1 MEKEKVNW
9 KSAATGLVILLI
21 GIGIVIGDAVKGWS
35 EKGIFVQI
43 GCSLIASGLIVVL
56 TALLFERKKPDP
68 LKGSGAKRIYMTRSE
83 MNTDCDAAMRESRY
97 QIDVI
102 GFGQKTFRTT
112 ETELVKELL
121 DKGVNFRFITME
133 PDSDFLKERER
144 AEKEPTGQIRNTI
157 EQLVAWAEELNGM
170 GYRGHISV
178 RAYNTMTLEFYWR
191 VDDTLFLGPYWYG
204 RGSQQTIS
212 YQYGEGSVFGAY
224 KEYYE
229 KLWEDEKLM
238 RILVE

>member
-1 MEKEKVNW
+1 MNREKVNW
-9 KSAATGLVILLI
+9 KSISTGFVILLI
-21 GIGIVIGDAVKGWS
+21 GAVAVIGDAVKGWS
-35 EKGIFVQI
+35 AKGIFVNI
-43 GCSLIASGLIVVL
+43 GCSLIASGSIVIL
-56 TALLFERKKPDP
+56 TALLFERETANP
-68 LKGSGAKRIYMTRSE
+68 LKGSGARRVYMTRAE
-83 MNTDCDAAMRESRY
+83 MNRDCDALMKECRY

-121 DKGVNFRFITME
+121 DRGVNFRFLTME
-133 PDSDFLKERER
+133 PDGEFLKERER
-144 AEKEPTGQIRNTI
+144 AEKEQTGQIRNTI
-157 EQLVAWAEELNGM
+157 EQLVSWANELNGM

-178 RAYNTMTLEFYWR
+178 KAYNTMTLEFYWR
-191 VDDTLFLGPYWYG
+191 VDDALFLGPYWYG

-229 KLWEDEKLM
+229 KLWEDEALT
-238 RILVE
+238 RTLVE